1 MESQLYGT
9 PVLGADI
16 GGIPELI
23 RVGQTGELFE
33 SGNPDD
39 LKQKLTDLWQN
50 QEKTAAYADNCRQNG
65 FFTAE
70 EYIDTMFRHCGK

>member
-1 MESQLYGT
+1 MRFFNY
-9 PVLGADI
+9 
-16 GGIPELI
+16 
-23 RVGQTGELFE
+23 
-33 SGNPDD
+33 
-39 LKQKLTDLWQN
+39 LKFISINKKVIFYHKKNCKKLWQN